1 LIKAPVSRSAEAV
14 QVRLVTIDPEEAG
27 QRIDNYLLRELKGVP
42 KSHVYRILRSGEV
55 RVNSGR
61 IDAAYRLAGGDVVR
75 IPPVRVATRTSP
87 ERVRIPEGTTLKP
100 HILFEDD
107 ALIALAKPAGLAVHG
122 GSGVSLGVI
131 ELLRR
136 EYSQL
141 KFLELV
147 HRLDRETSG
156 ILLVAKK
163 RSALTGLHAAL
174 RDGKMEKHYFALAD
188 GRWRG
193 GRRHVRVSLRKY
205 LTEGGERR
213 VSPDEDGQE
222 AHSIF
227 TPQRQFRNAVL
238 LNAEIRTGRTH
249 QIRVHLVHE
258 GHPILGDAK
267 YGDFSRNRE
276 VAKLGLKRMFL
287 HAHSLAFT
295 HPISG
300 ERIALQCPLPADLTA
315 FLSVLERQEQ
325 AVGTL

>member
-1 LIKAPVSRSAEAV
+1 MTVLP
-14 QVRLVTIDPEEAG
+14 DEAG

-61 IDAAYRLAGGDVVR
+61 IDAAYRLADGDVIR
-75 IPPVRVATRTSP
+75 IPPVRVAARPASA
-87 ERVRIPEGTTLKP
+87 RVRIPEGTTLKP

-107 ALIALAKPAGLAVHG
+107 AIIALAKPSGLAVHG

-141 KFLELV
+141 KFLELA

-174 RDGKMEKHYFALAD
+174 RDGGMEKHYLALAA
-188 GRWRG
+188 GRWQG
-193 GRRHVRVSLRKY
+193 GRRHVKVSLRKF
-205 LTEGGERR
+205 LTEDGERR
-213 VSPDEDGQE
+213 VSPDAAGQV

-227 TPQRQFRNAVL
+227 TPQRQFQDAVL
-238 LNAEIRTGRTH
+238 LDAEIRTGRTH
-249 QIRVHLVHE
+249 QIRVHLAHE

-267 YGDFSRNRE
+267 YGDFARNRE
-276 VAKLGLKRMFL
+276 VAKTGLKRMFL
-287 HAHSLAFT
+287 HAHTLALS

-300 ERIALQCPLPADLTA
+300 ERLELRCPLPADLSGY
-315 FLSVLERQEQ
+315 LSLLEKKEK
-325 AVGTL
+325 AVAAI

>member
-1 LIKAPVSRSAEAV
+1 M
-14 QVRLVTIDPEEAG
+14 VTVLPDESG

-61 IDAAYRLAGGDVVR
+61 IDAAYRLRGGDIIR
-75 IPPVRVATRTSP
+75 IPPVRVAARQSLG
-87 ERVRIPEGTTLKP
+87 RIRIPEGTTLKP

-107 ALIALAKPAGLAVHG
+107 AIIALGKPAGLAVHG

-156 ILLVAKK
+156 VLLVAKK

-174 RDGKMEKHYFALAD
+174 RDGRMEKHYLALAD
-188 GRWRG
+188 GRWQG
-193 GRRHVRVSLRKY
+193 GKRHVRVSLRKY
-205 LTEGGERR
+205 LTDEGERR
-213 VSPDEDGQE
+213 VAADVDGQD

-227 TPQRQFRNAVL
+227 TPRRQFHDSVL
-238 LNAEIRTGRTH
+238 LDAEIRTGRTH
-249 QIRVHLVHE
+249 QIRVHLAHE
-258 GHPILGDAK
+258 GHPILGDSK
-267 YGDFSRNRE
+267 YGDFARNRS
-276 VAKLGLKRMFL
+276 VAKGGLKRMFL

-295 HPISG
+295 HPLSG
-300 ERIALQCPLPADLTA
+300 EHLALECPLPPDLA
-315 FLSVLERQEQ
+315 EYVAALAEAEMPS
-325 AVGTL
+325 GTI

>member
-1 LIKAPVSRSAEAV
+1 M
-14 QVRLVTIDPEEAG
+14 VTILPDEAG

-61 IDAAYRLAGGDVVR
+61 IDAAYRLAGGDVIR
-75 IPPVRVATRTSP
+75 IPPVRVAARP
-87 ERVRIPEGTTLKP
+87 MADRVRIPAGTTLKP
-100 HILFEDD
+100 HVLFEDD
-107 ALIALAKPAGLAVHG
+107 AIIALAKPAGLAVHG

-163 RSALTGLHAAL
+163 RSALGGLHAAL
-174 RDGKMEKHYFALAD
+174 RDGEMEKHYLALAA
-188 GRWRG
+188 GQWRG

-205 LTEGGERR
+205 LTEEGERR
-213 VSPDEDGQE
+213 VSPDEEGQT

-227 TPQRQFRNAVL
+227 MPQQQFREAVL
-238 LNAEIRTGRTH
+238 LDAEIRTGRTH
-249 QIRVHLVHE
+249 QIRVHLAHE

-276 VAKLGLKRMFL
+276 VAKAGLKRMFL
-287 HAHSLAFT
+287 HAHSLAFN
-295 HPISG
+295 HPLSG
-300 ERIALQCPLPADLTA
+300 ERVELRCPLPRDLADYLAT
-315 FLSVLERQEQ
+315 LESQEQ
-325 AVGTL
+325 RVAAI

>member
-1 LIKAPVSRSAEAV
+1 
-14 QVRLVTIDPEEAG
+14 
-27 QRIDNYLLRELKGVP
+27 
-42 KSHVYRILRSGEV
+42 
-55 RVNSGR
+55 
-61 IDAAYRLAGGDVVR
+61 
-75 IPPVRVATRTSP
+75 
-87 ERVRIPEGTTLKP
+87 
-100 HILFEDD
+100 
-107 ALIALAKPAGLAVHG
+107 
-122 GSGVSLGVI
+122 GVI

-174 RDGKMEKHYFALAD
+174 RDGKMEKHYFALAE

-213 VSPDEDGQE
+213 VSADADGQE

-227 TPQRQFRNAVL
+227 TPQRQFKDAVL
-238 LNAEIRTGRTH
+238 LDAEIRTGRTH
-249 QIRVHLVHE
+249 QIRVHLAHE
-258 GHPILGDAK
+258 GHAILGDSK
-267 YGDFSRNRE
+267 YGDFARNRE
-276 VAKLGLKRMFL
+276 AAKRGLKRMFL

-295 HPISG
+295 HPLSG
-300 ERIALQCPLPADLTA
+300 EQIALRCPLPADLA
-315 FLSVLERQEQ
+315 VFLTVLEQQETASA
-325 AVGTL
+325 AV